1 VLYEEGGRKCPV
13 VSSVS
18 REEKREQ
25 REGRPRSAWSDK
37 LYWNNFFGSPFY
49 MVPPPSV
56 KGYVGDANFEVHW
69 DTVWL
74 NR

>member
-1 VLYEEGGRKCPV
+1 VPGCQLCLEGRKERAERGPPTL
-13 VSSVS
+13 SM
-18 REEKREQ
+18 
-25 REGRPRSAWSDK
+25 ADK